1 MFNSKYSLRTAVKQR
16 LRSMSPAARREE
28 SEVLWRR
35 LIAHPAFR
43 VATHVMLFHGLPDEP
58 QTSEWLERILPLGKK
73 VWLPVVV
80 GDEIEVRRYDG
91 PQSLREGA
99 FGILEPTGAP
109 LEDLSLLELIVVP
122 GVAFD
127 AEGHRLGRGRG
138 YYDRFLSRL
147 PDASVPTLGCCFAC
161 QLLPAVLVEP
171 FDRPVSEVISP
182 C

>member
-1 MFNSKYSLRTAVKQR
+1 MPTPDSKSSLRKAVKQC
-16 LRSMSPAARREE
+16 LRSMSPAQRRAE
-28 SEVLWRR
+28 SEELWQR
-35 LIAHPAFR
+35 LSQHPAFLA
-43 VATHVMLFHGLPDEP
+43 ATRVMLFHGLPDEP
-58 QTSEWLERILPLGKK
+58 QTSAWLERMLCLGKQ

-109 LEDLSLLELIVVP
+109 LEDLSQLELIVVP

-127 AEGHRLGRGRG
+127 DAGHRLGRGRG

-147 PDASVPTLGCCFAC
+147 PDASVPTLGCCFSC
-161 QLLPAVLVEP
+161 QRVPAVPVEP
-171 FDRPVSEVISP
+171 FDRPVSEVI
-182 C
+182 

>member
-1 MFNSKYSLRTAVKQR
+1 MPNSKSSLRTAVKQR

-80 GDEIEVRRYDG
+80 GDEIEVRRY
-91 PQSLREGA
+91 
-99 FGILEPTGAP
+99 GILEPTGAP

-161 QLLPAVLVEP
+161 QLLPAVPVEP